1 MFYPSEQGNNDN
13 SFRVPAQHILD
24 SSGFMESWA
33 QNFSQTDL
41 DEGKRQAAPLY
52 VRGVANTT

>member
-1 MFYPSEQGNNDN
+1 MFYPSDQGNNDN